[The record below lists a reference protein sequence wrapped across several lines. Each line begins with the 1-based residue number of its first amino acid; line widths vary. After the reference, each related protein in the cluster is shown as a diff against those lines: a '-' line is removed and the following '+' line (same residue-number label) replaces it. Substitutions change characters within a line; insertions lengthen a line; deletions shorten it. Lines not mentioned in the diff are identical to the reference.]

1 MMKFDFDDI
10 LIQPKTITNISSRS
24 EIEILDESDML
35 PLFTAP
41 MDTVVSEIN
50 ADQFINNSI
59 RVVLPRRRT
68 NTVTNIS
75 TDPNCWHSYGLNEFN
90 EIFLQNAPDNRGATM
105 YALIDVANG
114 HMPGILSAVKQSKV
128 KYGSN
133 LRLMVGNIANP
144 DTYKLLSDAGADYIR
159 IGIGNGGG
167 CLTTVQTGVGYPL
180 ASLIQECYL
189 ISKKCKSPAKIVAD
203 GGIQKYSDI
212 IKALALGADYVMLGS
227 IFNKA
232 LESSG
237 ETYYA
242 NKKSNGWTEPGE
254 RADQFD
260 PKVSEYFKFGGEL
273 YKKFRGMSTK
283 EVQKSWGNTDIK
295 TSEGIT
301 KIQKVEYTI
310 SGWVENFSH
319 YLRTAM
325 SYTNCKNLD
334 RFKGNVDIIQISEK
348 SFERFMK

>member
-10 LIQPKTITNISSRS
+10 LLQPSATSNINSRS
-24 EIEILDESDML
+24 EIDILDNQDML

-41 MDTVVSEIN
+41 MDTVVSEEN
-50 ADQFINNSI
+50 ASLFVNNGI
-59 RVVLPRRRT
+59 KVILPRKKF
-68 NTVTNIS
+68 NEISYIS
-75 TDPNCWHSYGLNEFN
+75 TDPTCWNSYGLDEFK
-90 EIFLQNAPDNRGATM
+90 ELFLQNSPDNRGATM

-114 HMPGILSAVKQSKV
+114 HMSGILSTVKESKT

-133 LRLMVGNIANP
+133 LVLMVGNIANP
-144 DTYKLLSDAGADYIR
+144 NTYALLSDAGADYIR

-167 CLTTVQTGVGYPL
+167 CLTTVQTGVGYPM
-180 ASLIQECYL
+180 ASLIQECFTL
-189 ISKKCKSPAKIVAD
+189 SKKCKRPAKIVAD
-203 GGIQKYSDI
+203 GGMQKYSDI

-227 IFNKA
+227 VLNKA
-232 LESSG
+232 LESAG

-260 PKVSEYFKFGGEL
+260 LKVSEYFKFGGEL

-283 EVQKSWGNTDIK
+283 EVQHSWGNEDIK

-301 KIQKVEYTI
+301 RMQKVEYTI

-325 SYTNCKNLD
+325 SYTNCRTLY
-334 RFKGNVDIIQISEK
+334 RFKGVEIIQISEK